1 MAFIHESLLFY
12 RYRVIAPERQANAIG
27 ELVELLKYDQ
37 LAKVFEEIKK
47 QEEDEESTDINNV
60 PR

>member
-1 MAFIHESLLFY
+1 MAFIHESLLLH

-47 QEEDEESTDINNV
+47 QEEDEESTEINNV